1 MPVSCLAKYLPQGR
15 TLQHPKKKAFVTHC
29 GANSVQDAIYAAKPM
44 LTYPGF
50 ADQPLTPNL
59 LISSVY
65 SRQGIEYTLCR
76 SKTDAADLKL
86 EVKLGLVLS
95 HHHCQAGDRVH
106 ALPL

>member
-1 MPVSCLAKYLPQGR
+1 M
-15 TLQHPKKKAFVTHC
+15 KALVTHC
-29 GANSVQDAIYAAKPM
+29 GTNSVQDAIYAAKPI

-50 ADQPLTPNL
+50 ADQPLTSNL

-86 EVKLGLVLS
+86 EVKLGSSSLTIIARQGIEYRLCRSKTEAADLKLEVK
-95 HHHCQAGDRVH
+95 
-106 ALPL
+106 